1 MLGFYEGF
9 PVNAHKI
16 ARFATLISNKKLQQ
30 ALVQTVQKLNGEKS
44 SLEEVTEPSIPACI
58 VIFEFG
64 IAEGDTFSYLDLAE
78 TQKVLEKIRKA
89 PLHVMDFFCAIRYY
103 KKQNGNKTPLKF
115 DYYMLRLSFNTGLLE
130 INVFHERGPRH
141 MLPED
146 IVNLIVNKVNEFFS
160 RKVLKAV

>member
-16 ARFATLISNKKLQQ
+16 VRFATLISNKKLQQ
-30 ALVQTVQKLNGEKS
+30 ALVQTLQKLNGEKL
-44 SLEEVTEPSIPACI
+44 SLEEVAEPSIPACI
-58 VIFEFG
+58 VLFEFG
-64 IAEGDTFSYLDLAE
+64 IAEGDAFNYLDFAE

-103 KKQNGNKTPLKF
+103 KEQNGEKAPLKF
-115 DYYMLRLSFNTGLLE
+115 DYYMLRLTFNAGFIE
-130 INVFHERGPRH
+130 INIFHERGPRH
-141 MLPED
+141 LPPED
-146 IVNLIVNKVNEFFS
+146 IANLIVNKVNEFFS

>member
-9 PVNAHKI
+9 PVNTHKI
-16 ARFATLISNKKLQQ
+16 VRFATLISNKKLQQ
-30 ALVQTVQKLNGEKS
+30 ALVQTAQKLNGEKL
-44 SLEEVTEPSIPACI
+44 SLEEVTEPSIPACM
-58 VIFEFG
+58 VVFEFG
-64 IAEGDTFSYLDLAE
+64 IAEGDTFNYLDSAE

-89 PLHVMDFFCAIRYY
+89 PMPIIDFFCAIRYY
-103 KKQNGNKTPLKF
+103 KKQYGKKIPLKF
-115 DYYMLRLSFNTGLLE
+115 DYYMLRLTFNAGFME